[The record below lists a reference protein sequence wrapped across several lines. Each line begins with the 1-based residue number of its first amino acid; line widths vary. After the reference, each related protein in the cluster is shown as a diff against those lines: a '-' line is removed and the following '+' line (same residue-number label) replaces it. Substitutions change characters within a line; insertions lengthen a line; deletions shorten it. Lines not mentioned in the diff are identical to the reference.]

1 MSSVNPF
8 AVASS
13 TTSAPAAPV
22 ADQPA
27 VTETPNVASVDQQVD
42 ELIAGT
48 TGEEGGKKRKKSDK
62 PRKPRNRT
70 ITEEDKKVILVRYC
84 NEATGDIARS
94 LGLTRAQVY
103 NVVRNTRKE
112 LEKFLEN
119 PELPEEAKNRINAA
133 LSKLPKKEGLGGGA
147 TGPRKQASLDDIL
160 SSFGL

>member
-27 VTETPNVASVDQQVD
+27 ATETPNVTADQQVD
-42 ELIAGT
+42 DLIAAA

-70 ITEEDKKVILVRYC
+70 ITEEDKKVILARYH

-119 PELPEEAKNRINAA
+119 PELPEDAKNRINAA
-133 LSKLPKKEGLGGGA
+133 LAKLPKKEGLGGGA
-147 TGPRKQASLDDIL
+147 TGPRKQQTLDDIL
-160 SSFGL
+160 AGFGL